1 MRKSL
6 MALYGAAALV
16 AFTPAAHAVD
26 FEPGDTG
33 FEVSGDINS
42 GPVTANVG
50 RSGIG
55 LGDFTDN
62 FFFIIDQNGLGSG
75 SISTSATIFRDVTD
89 LDLTSVS
96 FNGVEAAITRTAQGL
111 FEVAFAKGI
120 NIVSGQEN
128 TLTVS
133 GNSRGAGSYGG
144 QLTFTPVAA
153 IPELGTWGMMILGF
167 AFAGSALRVRRRS
180 AKVAFA

>member
-42 GPVTANVG
+42 GPVTASVG

-75 SISTSATIFRDVTD
+75 SAPARRSSETSPILTLRPSRSTALKPRSPARHRDCSKLHLPKASTSYLVRK
-89 LDLTSVS
+89 
-96 FNGVEAAITRTAQGL
+96 TRL
-111 FEVAFAKGI
+111 
-120 NIVSGQEN
+120 
-128 TLTVS
+128 
-133 GNSRGAGSYGG
+133 
-144 QLTFTPVAA
+144 P
-153 IPELGTWGMMILGF
+153 
-167 AFAGSALRVRRRS
+167 
-180 AKVAFA
+180 